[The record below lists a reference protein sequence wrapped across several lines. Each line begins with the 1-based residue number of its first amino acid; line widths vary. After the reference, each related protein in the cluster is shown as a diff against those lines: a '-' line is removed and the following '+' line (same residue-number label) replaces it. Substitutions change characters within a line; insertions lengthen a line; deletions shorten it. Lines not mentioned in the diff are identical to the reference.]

1 MKRFSYIVM
10 LFLVTFLMTGCVKF
24 DATMDINRDK
34 SMNLSVI
41 YGIDVS
47 NNSEGSYQNVFSD
60 SDREMIKSFGFNIDE
75 YKEEGIRGV
84 RLTKKISNIDDISS
98 ENVAQYELSSLLANE
113 EKNKYLFKVKRGL
126 FRDVYTTNF
135 TLYNASTTSEV
146 VQPDGS
152 VQNIEEG
159 SIFDEKEGDTLSNR
173 MKLFFRLHL
182 PTSAIESN
190 ATSVENHHKTLIWK
204 LDPKVQGDIQFTF
217 AMYHKGTIV
226 LVSMILLLIISIIL
240 FLIWK
245 NRKKGKKQE
254 QEKEKNE
261 QNVNPTIEEP
271 LYQKPVIVTD
281 TSTQNTVSL
290 QEENPTNS
298 TNI

>member
-10 LFLVTFLMTGCVKF
+10 LFLITFLMTGCVKF
-24 DATMDINRDK
+24 DATMDINTDK

-41 YGIDVS
+41 YGIDS
-47 NNSEGSYQNVFSD
+47 SLDSEESSQSVLSD
-60 SDREMIKSFGFNIDE
+60 SDKEMMKSFGFTMDD

-84 RLTKKISNIDDISS
+84 KLTKKIDNIDYISS
-98 ENVAQYELSSLLANE
+98 ENVKEYDISSILTNE

-146 VQPDGS
+146 EQS
-152 VQNIEEG
+152 TNQNVEG
-159 SIFDEKEGDTLSNR
+159 ASNFDEKEGDTLFSR

-182 PTSAIESN
+182 PTSAIDSN
-190 ATSVENHHKTLIWK
+190 ATYVENHQKTLIWK
-204 LDPKVQGDIQFTF
+204 LDSRVQGDIQFTF
-217 AMYHKGTIV
+217 AMYHKSTI
-226 LVSMILLLIISIIL
+226 ILACIIALLIISIIL

-245 NRKKGKKQE
+245 KRKKGQKQV

-261 QNVNPTIEEP
+261 QKVTPTIQEP

-281 TSTQNTVSL
+281 SMEQDSISVQDDASTPPHT
-290 QEENPTNS
+290 TNS
-298 TNI
+298 

>member
-1 MKRFSYIVM
+1 MKKFSYIVM

-47 NNSEGSYQNVFSD
+47 NNSDGSYQNVFSD
-60 SDREMIKSFGFNIDE
+60 TDREMFKSFGFTFDE

-84 RLTKKISNIDDISS
+84 RLTKKINNIDDISS
-98 ENVAQYELSSLLANE
+98 ENVKQYEISSLLTNE

-146 VQPDGS
+146 GQQEN
-152 VQNIEEG
+152 VQNIEES
-159 SIFDEKEGDTLSNR
+159 SIFDEKDGDALQNR

-261 QNVNPTIEEP
+261 QNVNSTIQEP